1 MRILLITLLCL
12 LSFSCRTLKPA
23 SLSETIKIVPK
34 DSVTFYRVPT
44 YKDTVYSFQEKGVK
58 LNIRT
63 YSDNGS
69 RYLDAKVTP
78 PADTVRVIKE
88 TIIQEKQEPWYK
100 EFDAYIIM
108 VIFVAL
114 LLILKR

>member
-1 MRILLITLLCL
+1 MRILLIALLCL

-23 SLSETIKIVPK
+23 SISETIKIIPK

-44 YKDTVYSFQEKGVK
+44 QKDTIYSFQEKGVR

-63 YSDNGS
+63 YSDNGN

-78 PADTVRVIKE
+78 PADTVRVVKE

-108 VIFVAL
+108 VVFVAL